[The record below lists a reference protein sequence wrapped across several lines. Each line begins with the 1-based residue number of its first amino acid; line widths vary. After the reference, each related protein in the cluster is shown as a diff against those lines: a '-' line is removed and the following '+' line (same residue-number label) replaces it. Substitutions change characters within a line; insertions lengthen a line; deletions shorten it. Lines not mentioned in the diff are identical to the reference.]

1 MRGGFQNW
9 MRALGAV
16 GFAGM
21 TMGAVCTNNPML
33 GPIAPADGTVISTFS
48 FGVSVEVGSGGDA
61 NTLRVVLNGDDI
73 TAQLA
78 GGPSIYTA
86 TLNPGA
92 PLLDTNTLAVSVSK
106 VVNGAVL
113 TKTSTTTFQYLPP
126 KARARVVADPSECSN
141 TGPMAHCRPG
151 DFMLSNTE
159 SRFVV
164 QGDLARDLHF
174 TGTYGG
180 NIIDAEV
187 VVGGVPQGND
197 NFFEIQPMVS
207 IEQTIHATS
216 VEIVNDG
223 QDGTP
228 AIVRACGP
236 DDLLDDINASSQV
249 AQLGGIFP
257 AGIDDLDFDV
267 NGCTEYSLAPQT
279 RAVEMVTSI
288 ENLGSEPID
297 LFSGD
302 FVNGSGELEQY
313 TPIATQ
319 SPAGL
324 IRRAGVGEML
334 ANFGIRAFSLYG
346 FGQAEGVDYGIV
358 LAQPPE
364 VPVPSSSF
372 TTSGVSFILHGNT
385 IPQVLLGGSS
395 NFQAPANGTVS
406 FRRWFQVGD
415 GSGANAIETMVD
427 LMGMSN
433 GTLRGCVREA
443 VTNVPVVGARVV
455 ARDIV
460 TSPPAQVRD
469 HVRSHWVTDASG
481 CYEGRIPTGTYQ
493 VAAAKQGY
501 LYEGSGAT
509 PVLHP
514 VTVTAGGDVV
524 QDVVLPQTGRLQV
537 QVTDHDDAAVPAR
550 IGVVGFDPSPEINLV
565 STVISANDT
574 RTQVFYD
581 LTGESV
587 PTGLTRTEYSDASG
601 LVDIQLEPGTY
612 QVAVSRGTEW
622 SLFTQQVTITAG
634 DTTNV
639 AAQIAHVL
647 DTTGTIS
654 ADYHVHMI
662 DSPDSRIS
670 RKNRVAAYA
679 GEGVD
684 DIIATDHAYV
694 VDLDPEIATLG
705 YSSFV
710 NATPGEE
717 VTSFDYGHFNAYP
730 QGQDLS
736 RIQTRGS
743 TDHGGAAPPGQD
755 FPAFGHFN
763 LSPGQIEAA
772 AMAKPQNAGKE
783 TLVQVNHI
791 DGMFDPLRIDT
802 SQTPPQS
809 VLDGSA
815 FDPDG
820 YALPNNPLFFRLDPN
835 DTDLYH
841 HFPALELW
849 NGYTTSHQNEFLL
862 QRIGIWMNL
871 LNQGLPTTNVS
882 DTDSH
887 EFHNLRSGG
896 ARSWTPA
903 SSDAPASVVDVEI
916 ARAVRAGKMVGGQG
930 IYVQTRLL
938 ATDGS
943 GGIASLR
950 GLVPAGTQPA
960 TTAAGTLVTVGNAA
974 VDLEIEV
981 QAPSWAPYDRIE
993 IYRNAST
1000 QVTKRNPNIPT
1011 GTPTLFTAVPTTV
1024 LTAGVDFPVATVPV
1038 NGAQR
1043 FETAHTV
1050 SLAGLTEDEWI
1061 VVIVKGTQGT
1071 SAPMFPVMTD
1081 GVSLTQNPN
1090 LAELSSVTAAENGI
1104 RSLGVTNALFVD
1116 VDQNGAFDAPGVSVV
1131 P

>member
-1 MRGGFQNW
+1 MKNW
-9 MRALGAV
+9 VRAALAL

-21 TMGAVCTNNPML
+21 TMGAMCTQSKLL
-33 GPIAPADGTVISTFS
+33 GPVTPTDGSVITTFS
-48 FGVSVEVGSGGDA
+48 FGISVEVGSGGDP
-61 NTLRVVLNGDDI
+61 NTLVVELNGDDI
-73 TAQLA
+73 TAQLS
-78 GGPSIYTA
+78 GGPTLYTA
-86 TLNPGA
+86 TLSPGA
-92 PLLDTNTLAVSVSK
+92 PLLDDNTL
-106 VVNGAVL
+106 VVRIDGTGGSSLSAER
-113 TKTSTTTFQYLPP
+113 TTTFQYLPP
-126 KARARVVADPSECSN
+126 KARASVVTSQSECP
-141 TGPMAHCRPG
+141 TGPLAHCRPG
-151 DFMLSNTE
+151 DFLLANTDA
-159 SRFVV
+159 RFVV
-164 QGDLARDLHF
+164 QGDLTRDLHF

-180 NIIDAEV
+180 NLIDAEI
-187 VVGGVPQGND
+187 VVGGVPQGRD

-207 IEQTIHATS
+207 IEQAIHATS

-236 DDLLDDINASSQV
+236 DDLLDDINPSSQV

-257 AGIDDLDFDV
+257 VGIDDIDFNV
-267 NGCTEYSLAPQT
+267 IGCTEYTLAPQT
-279 RAVEMVTSI
+279 RAVEMVTTV
-288 ENLGSEPID
+288 ENMDPDPID

-302 FVNGSGELEQY
+302 FLNGSGELEQY

-346 FGQAEGVDYGIV
+346 FKDAEGVDYGVV

-395 NFQAPANGTVS
+395 NFQAPANGSVS

-427 LMGMSN
+427 VIGMSN
-433 GTLRGCVREA
+433 GTLSGCVREA
-443 VTNVPVVGARVV
+443 VTNAPIVGARVA

-460 TSPPAQVRD
+460 TSPPAQARD
-469 HVRSHWVTDASG
+469 LVRSHWVTDANG
-481 CYEGRIPTGTYQ
+481 CYSGRIPTGTYQ
-493 VAAAKQGY
+493 VAAGKRGY
-501 LYEGSGAT
+501 LYEGSGTT

-514 VTVTAGGDVV
+514 VTITAGGSVV
-524 QDVVLPQTGRLQV
+524 QDIVLPQTGRLRV
-537 QVTDHDDAAVPAR
+537 EVTDHANAPVPGR
-550 IGVVGFDPSPEINLV
+550 VGVVGFDPSPEVNLV
-565 STVISANDT
+565 STVISSNDT

-581 LTGESV
+581 LTGENV
-587 PTGLTRTEYSDASG
+587 PTGLTRTEYTDAAG
-601 LVDIQLEPGTY
+601 VVDVELEPGTY

-622 SLFTQQVTITAG
+622 SLYTQQVTITAG
-634 DTTNV
+634 ATTNV
-639 AAQIAHVL
+639 AAQVAHVL

-670 RKNRVAAYA
+670 RKNRVQSYA

-684 DIIATDHAYV
+684 NIIATDHAYV
-694 VDLDPEIATLG
+694 TDLDADIASLG
-705 YSSFV
+705 FSSFV
-710 NATPGEE
+710 NSTPGEE
-717 VTSFDYGHFNAYP
+717 VTTFDYGHFNAYP

-743 TDHGGAAPPGQD
+743 SDHAGAAPPGQD
-755 FPAFGHFN
+755 FPAYGNFN
-763 LSPGQIEAA
+763 LSPAQIEAA
-772 AMAKPQNAGKE
+772 ILAKPQNAGKE
-783 TLVQVNHI
+783 TVVQVNHI
-791 DGMFDPLRIDT
+791 NGMFDPLRIDT

-809 VLDGSA
+809 VLDGNA
-815 FDPDG
+815 FDING

-849 NGYTTSHQNEFLL
+849 NGYTISQQNEFLL
-862 QRIGIWMNL
+862 ERIGIWMNL
-871 LNQGLPTTNVS
+871 LNQGLPTTNIS
-882 DTDSH
+882 DTDTH
-887 EFHNLRSGG
+887 ELHNLRSAG
-896 ARSWTPA
+896 ARSWTP
-903 SSDAPASVVDVEI
+903 SSTDAPSGVVDVEI
-916 ARAVRAGKMVGGQG
+916 SRAVRAGKLVGGQG

-960 TTAAGTLVTVGNAA
+960 TAAAGTLVSVGNAA
-974 VDLEIEV
+974 VDLEIRV
-981 QAPSWAPYDRIE
+981 QAPEWAPYDRIE
-993 IYRNAST
+993 IYRNAAT
-1000 QVTKRNPNIPT
+1000 QVAKRNPDEPS

-1024 LTAGVDFPVATVPV
+1024 LNAGVDFSVATVPV
-1038 NGAQR
+1038 NGSQR
-1043 FETAHTV
+1043 FETTHTV
-1050 SLAGLTEDEWI
+1050 NLAGLTEDEWI
-1061 VVIVKGTQGT
+1061 VVIVKGSQGT
-1071 SAPMFPVMTD
+1071 SKPMFPVMTD
-1081 GVSLTQNPN
+1081 GLSLSQNPD
-1090 LAELSSVTAAENGI
+1090 LASLSTVTATENGI
-1104 RSLGVTNALFVD
+1104 RALGVTNALFVD
-1116 VDQNGAFDAPGVSVV
+1116 VDQNGVFDAPGVSVV

>member
-1 MRGGFQNW
+1 MRVGSCRSRYGV
-9 MRALGAV
+9 RILLAV
-16 GFAGM
+16 GFAGLA
-21 TMGAVCTNNPML
+21 MGAMCNPRLL
-33 GPIAPADGTVISTFS
+33 GPVTPTDGAVLTTFS
-48 FGVSVEVGSGGDA
+48 VGISVEVGPGGDPG
-61 NTLRVVLNGDDI
+61 TLAVELNGDDI
-73 TAQLA
+73 TGQLT
-78 GGPSIYTA
+78 GGPTIYTA
-86 TLNPGA
+86 TLGPGA
-92 PLLDTNTLAVSVSK
+92 PLLDDNTL
-106 VVNGAVL
+106 VVRIAGADGSAIGAVH
-113 TKTSTTTFQYLPP
+113 TTTFQYLPP
-126 KARARVVADPSECSN
+126 KARASLVTDQAECP
-141 TGPMAHCRPG
+141 TGPLAHCRPG
-151 DFMLSNTE
+151 DFLLANTE
-159 SRFVV
+159 ARFVI
-164 QGDLARDLHF
+164 QGDLTRDLHF

-180 NIIDAEV
+180 NLIDAEIV
-187 VVGGVPQGND
+187 EAGVPQGND

-207 IEQTIHATS
+207 IEQAIHATS

-236 DDLLDDINASSQV
+236 DDLLDDINPSSQV
-249 AQLGGIFP
+249 VQLGGIFP
-257 AGIDDLDFDV
+257 AGIDDLDFNV
-267 NGCTEYSLAPQT
+267 TGCTEYTLAPQT
-279 RAVEMVTSI
+279 RAVEMVTTI
-288 ENLGSEPID
+288 ENMDPDPID

-302 FVNGSGELEQY
+302 FLNGSGELEQY

-324 IRRAGVGEML
+324 VRRAGVGEML

-346 FGQAEGVDYGIV
+346 FKQAQGVDYGVV
-358 LAQPPE
+358 LAQVPE

-395 NFQAPANGTVS
+395 TLQAPANGSAS

-427 LMGMSN
+427 VIGLSN

-443 VTNVPVVGARVV
+443 VTNDPIVGARVA

-460 TSPPAQVRD
+460 TSPPASARD
-469 HVRSHWVTDASG
+469 HVRSHWVTDANG
-481 CYEGRIPTGTYQ
+481 CYEGRIPSGTHQ
-493 VAAAKQGY
+493 VAAGKQGY
-501 LYEGSGAT
+501 LYEGGGTT

-514 VTVTAGGDVV
+514 VTITAGGDVV
-524 QDVVLPQTGRLQV
+524 QDIVLPQTGRLQV
-537 QVTDHDDAAVPAR
+537 AVTDHTSAAVPAR
-550 IGVVGFDPSPEINLV
+550 VGIVGFDPSPEINLLA
-565 STVISANDT
+565 TVISSNDT

-581 LTGESV
+581 LTGENV
-587 PTGLTRTEYSDASG
+587 PTGLTRTEYTDAAG
-601 LVDIQLEPGTY
+601 AIDIALEPGTY

-622 SLFTQQVTITAG
+622 SLHTEQVTITAG
-634 DTTNV
+634 STTNV

-670 RKNRVAAYA
+670 RKNRIESYA

-684 DIIATDHAYV
+684 NIISTDHAYV
-694 VDLDPEIATLG
+694 TDLDADIASLG
-705 YSSFV
+705 FTPFV
-710 NATPGEE
+710 NSTPGEE
-717 VTSFDYGHFNAYP
+717 VTTFDYGHFNAYP

-743 TDHGGAAPPGQD
+743 SDHAGAAPAGQD
-755 FPAFGHFN
+755 FPSYGNFN
-763 LSPGQIEAA
+763 LSPAQIEAA
-772 AMAKPQNAGKE
+772 ILSKPQNAGKE
-783 TLVQVNHI
+783 TVVHINHI
-791 DGMFDPLRIDT
+791 DSHFDPLRIDT

-809 VLDGSA
+809 VLDGNA
-815 FDPDG
+815 FDING
-820 YALPNNPLFFRLDPN
+820 YALANNPLFFRLDPN

-841 HFPALELW
+841 HFAALELW
-849 NGYTTSHQNEFLL
+849 NGYTINQQNEFLDS
-862 QRIGIWMNL
+862 RIGIWMNL
-871 LNQGLPTTNVS
+871 LNQGLPTTNIS
-882 DTDSH
+882 DTDTH
-887 EFHNLRSGG
+887 ELHNLRSGG

-930 IYVQTRLL
+930 IYVQARLL

-943 GGIASLR
+943 GGVASLQ

-960 TTAAGTLVTVGNAA
+960 TIAAGTLVTVGNAA
-974 VDLEIEV
+974 VDLEIRV
-981 QAPSWAPYDRIE
+981 QAPAWAPYDRIE

-1000 QVTKRNPNIPT
+1000 QVTRRNPDEPG

-1024 LTAGVDFPVATVPV
+1024 LSAGVDFPVATVPV
-1038 NGAQR
+1038 NGSQR
-1043 FETAHTV
+1043 FETTHTL

-1081 GVSLTQNPN
+1081 GVSLAQNPD
-1090 LAELSSVTAAENGI
+1090 LASLSTVTTTENGI
-1104 RSLGVTNALFVD
+1104 RALGVTNALFVD
-1116 VDQNGAFDAPGVSVV
+1116 VDQNGVFDAPGVSVV